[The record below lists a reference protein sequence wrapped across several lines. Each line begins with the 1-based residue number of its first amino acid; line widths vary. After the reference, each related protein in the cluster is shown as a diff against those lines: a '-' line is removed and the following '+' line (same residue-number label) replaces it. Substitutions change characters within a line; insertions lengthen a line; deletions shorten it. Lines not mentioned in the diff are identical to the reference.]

1 MSVLAPLLFLRV
13 TARRQEAA
21 DIFSYELAAAS
32 GAELPAFTPGAHV
45 DVHLPGGAI
54 RQYSLCNSPAERHHY
69 VIAVLRDPNSRGGS
83 VALHDRVKVGDPV
96 YVSSPR
102 NHFPLVPEAKR
113 SILLAGGI
121 GVTPI
126 LSMAEQL
133 HADGCDFRMHYCTRA
148 PERTAFLERLAAAPY
163 ISRVKHH
170 LDSGSPDQKL
180 NLPAVLTDAGPES
193 HLYICGPA
201 PFIDFVTRTAT
212 GEGWSA
218 SRIHCESFTA
228 VPVVS
233 SGDTSFEIE
242 IASTGAVYTIPAA
255 QSALAF
261 LLSQGVDIPSSCE
274 QGICGVCLTR
284 VLRGE
289 PDHRDQYLTP
299 EEHAQNDQFTPCC
312 SRAKSKRLLL
322 DL

>member
-1 MSVLAPLLFLRV
+1 MSILAPLLFLRV
-13 TARRQEAA
+13 TARRQEAP
-21 DIFSYELAAAS
+21 DIYSYELAAAT
-32 GAELPAFTPGAHV
+32 GAELPAFTAGAHV
-45 DVHLPGGAI
+45 DIHLPGGAI
-54 RQYSLCNSPAERHHY
+54 RQYSLCNSPAERHRY
-69 VIAVLRDPNSRGGS
+69 VIGVLRDPNSRGGS

-102 NHFPLVPEAKR
+102 NHFPLLPGAKR

-148 PERTAFLERLAAAPY
+148 PERTAFLDRLAAAPY
-163 ISRVKHH
+163 LSRVTHH
-170 LDSGSPDQKL
+170 LDSGSPEQKL

-193 HLYICGPA
+193 HLYVCGPA
-201 PFIDFVTRTAT
+201 PFIDFVARTAS
-212 GEGWSA
+212 EQGWAA
-218 SRIHCESFTA
+218 SSVHSESFSA
-228 VPVVS
+228 APVAS
-233 SGDTSFEIE
+233 PGDTPFEVE
-242 IASTGAVYTIPAA
+242 IVSTGAVYTIPADR
-255 QSALAF
+255 STLAF

-312 SRAKSKRLLL
+312 SRAKSKRLVL